1 MISMVNKAKKL
12 RAEKILAGEA
22 VGNMGFF
29 LKNDEKDLPEEI
41 KIEVATERAKI
52 FLNIVEG

>member
-29 LKNDEKDLPEEI
+29 LTEDERVFPEEI
-41 KIEVATERAKI
+41 KIKLATERAKA
-52 FLNIVEG
+52 FLKDIK

>member
-12 RAEKILAGEA
+12 RAEKILAGDT

-29 LKNDEKDLPEEI
+29 LKNNEENLPEET
-41 KIEVATERAKI
+41 KIALATERAKT
-52 FLNIVEG
+52 FLNVMEG